1 MRWLNELLPE
11 KYIPM
16 NKKNLPTPKEHLQA
30 IGLLLLTAI
39 FWSFGG
45 VLIKWVQWHPIAIAG
60 MRSAI
65 ALVVLLIASP
75 KMKLNYSKIQ
85 IGGAIAYAL
94 TVILFVSA
102 TKLTTAANA
111 ILLQYTAPIYVA
123 LWSHSMLNERIHK
136 MDWIMIFAALGGMA
150 LFFLDQLSFS
160 FMFGNCIAIL
170 SGVAFAGFVVLMR
183 KQKAQSPLGSI
194 VLGNFLTA
202 CIGLPFMFHS
212 TPSWESWIGLLLLG
226 IFQIG
231 IPALFY
237 AKAIRVVTALEGIL
251 IPMIEPVLNPIWVF
265 LFLKEK
271 PGFWAIVGGILVLLV
286 IFIRSIFVKNQK
298 FSHDF

>member
-1 MRWLNELLPE
+1 
-11 KYIPM
+11 M
-16 NKKNLPTPKEHLQA
+16 NKTITPTPQEHLKA
-30 IGLLLLTAI
+30 IGLLLLTAV

-45 VLIKWVQWHPIAIAG
+45 VLIKWVQWHPVAIAG

-75 KMKLNYSKIQ
+75 QLKLNYSKIQ
-85 IGGAIAYAL
+85 LGAAIAYAL
-94 TVILFVSA
+94 TVVLFVTA

-123 LWSHSMLNERIHK
+123 LGSTPILKERITK
-136 MDWIMIFAALGGMA
+136 MDWIMIGTALGGIT
-150 LFFLDQLSFS
+150 LFFLDRLSFS
-160 FMFGNCIAIL
+160 SLLGNCVAIL
-170 SGVAFAGFVVLMR
+170 SGMAFAGFVILMR
-183 KQKAQSPLGSI
+183 KQKNESPLGSI
-194 VLGNFLTA
+194 VLGNLFTVF
-202 CIGLPFMFHS
+202 IGLPFMFYS
-212 TPSWESWIGLLLLG
+212 MPNRESWIGLLLLG

-231 IPALFY
+231 LPALFY

-271 PGFWAIVGGILVLLV
+271 PGAWAMVGGILVLVV
-286 IFIRSIFVKNQK
+286 IGIRTMLGKTQK
-298 FSHDF
+298 THHDF

>member
-1 MRWLNELLPE
+1 MD
-11 KYIPM
+11 KTIS
-16 NKKNLPTPKEHLQA
+16 PTPQEHLKA
-30 IGLLLLTAI
+30 IGLLLLTAV

-85 IGGAIAYAL
+85 VGGAIAYAL

-123 LWSHSMLNERIHK
+123 LWSASILNERITK
-136 MDWIMIFAALGGMA
+136 TDWIMIFIALGGMA
-150 LFFLDQLSFS
+150 LFFFDQLSFS
-160 FMFGNCIAIL
+160 SMFGNCIAIL
-170 SGVAFAGFVVLMR
+170 SGIAFAGFVVLMR
-183 KQKAQSPLGSI
+183 KQKSESPLGSI
-194 VLGNFLTA
+194 VLGNLLTA

-212 TPSWESWIGLLLLG
+212 MPNRESWIGLFLLG

-237 AKAIRVVTALEGIL
+237 AKAIRVVSALEGIL
-251 IPMIEPVLNPIWVF
+251 IPMIEPVLNPIWVL

-271 PGFWAIVGGILVLLV
+271 PGSWAIGGGILVLLV
-286 IFIRSIFVKNQK
+286 IVIRPILGKNQK
-298 FSHDF
+298 NFS

>member
-1 MRWLNELLPE
+1 M
-11 KYIPM
+11 IT
-16 NKKNLPTPKEHLQA
+16 PTPQEHLKA
-30 IGLLLLTAI
+30 IGLLLLTAV

-45 VLIKWVQWHPIAIAG
+45 VLIKWVQWHPVAIAG

-75 KMKLNYSKIQ
+75 QLKLNYSKIQ
-85 IGGAIAYAL
+85 LRAAIAYAL
-94 TVILFVSA
+94 TVVLFVTA

-123 LWSHSMLNERIHK
+123 LGSAPILKERITK
-136 MDWIMIFAALGGMA
+136 MDWIMIGTALGGIT
-150 LFFLDQLSFS
+150 LFFLDRLSFS
-160 FMFGNCIAIL
+160 SLFGNCVAIL
-170 SGVAFAGFVVLMR
+170 SGMAFAGFVILMR
-183 KQKAQSPLGSI
+183 KQKNESPLGSI
-194 VLGNFLTA
+194 VLGNLFTVF
-202 CIGLPFMFHS
+202 IGLPFMFYS
-212 TPSWESWIGLLLLG
+212 MPNRESWIGLLLLG

-231 IPALFY
+231 LPALFY

-271 PGFWAIVGGILVLLV
+271 PGAWAMVGGILVLVV
-286 IFIRSIFVKNQK
+286 IGIRTMLGKTQKN
-298 FSHDF
+298 SS

>member
-1 MRWLNELLPE
+1 
-11 KYIPM
+11 M
-16 NKKNLPTPKEHLQA
+16 NKTIPPTPQEHLKA
-30 IGLLLLTAI
+30 IGLLLLTAV

-45 VLIKWVQWHPIAIAG
+45 VLIKWVQWHPVAIAG

-75 KMKLNYSKIQ
+75 QLKLNYSKIQ
-85 IGGAIAYAL
+85 LGAAIAYAL
-94 TVILFVSA
+94 TVVLFVTA

-123 LWSHSMLNERIHK
+123 LGSAPILKERITK
-136 MDWIMIFAALGGMA
+136 MDWIMIGTALGGIT
-150 LFFLDQLSFS
+150 LFFLDRLSFS
-160 FMFGNCIAIL
+160 SLFGNCVAIL
-170 SGVAFAGFVVLMR
+170 SGMAFAGFVILMR
-183 KQKAQSPLGSI
+183 KQKNESPLGSI
-194 VLGNFLTA
+194 VLGNLFTVF
-202 CIGLPFMFHS
+202 IGLPFMFYS
-212 TPSWESWIGLLLLG
+212 MPNRESWVGLLLLG

-231 IPALFY
+231 LPALFY

-271 PGFWAIVGGILVLLV
+271 PGAWAMVGGILVLVV
-286 IFIRSIFVKNQK
+286 IGIRTMLGKTQK
-298 FSHDF
+298 THHDF

>member
-1 MRWLNELLPE
+1 
-11 KYIPM
+11 M
-16 NKKNLPTPKEHLQA
+16 NKTITPTPQEHLKA
-30 IGLLLLTAI
+30 IGLLLLTAV

-45 VLIKWVQWHPIAIAG
+45 VLIKWVQWHPVAIAG

-75 KMKLNYSKIQ
+75 QLKLNYSKIQ
-85 IGGAIAYAL
+85 LGAAIAYAL
-94 TVILFVSA
+94 TVVLFVTA

-123 LWSHSMLNERIHK
+123 LGSAPILKERITK
-136 MDWIMIFAALGGMA
+136 MDWIMIGTALGGIT
-150 LFFLDQLSFS
+150 LFFLDRLSFS
-160 FMFGNCIAIL
+160 SLFGNCVAIL
-170 SGVAFAGFVVLMR
+170 SGMAFAGFVILMR
-183 KQKAQSPLGSI
+183 KQKNESPLGSI
-194 VLGNFLTA
+194 VLGNLFTVF
-202 CIGLPFMFHS
+202 IGLPFMFYS
-212 TPSWESWIGLLLLG
+212 MPNRESWIGLLLLG

-231 IPALFY
+231 LPALFY

-271 PGFWAIVGGILVLLV
+271 PGAWAMVGGILVLVV
-286 IFIRSIFVKNQK
+286 IGIKTMLGKTQKN
-298 FSHDF
+298 SS